1 MKQVLIDMMK
11 GVGYFVAGTAWWLAA
26 TITTLAFTLS
36 ILELLGVG

>member
-1 MKQVLIDMMK
+1 MKQIMIDMLK

-36 ILELLGVG
+36 LLELFGVG